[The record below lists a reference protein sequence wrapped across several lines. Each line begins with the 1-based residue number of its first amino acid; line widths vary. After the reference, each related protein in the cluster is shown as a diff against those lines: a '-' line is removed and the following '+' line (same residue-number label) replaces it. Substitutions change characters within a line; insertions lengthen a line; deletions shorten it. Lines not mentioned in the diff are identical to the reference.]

1 MEHTE
6 STHQQPEVAPMSGF
20 QKVLRAHRNR
30 ERGAVLVEAAIAI
43 PLLLFVILGSLEF
56 GVGWE
61 AKSATTGGLRSG
73 LLRASALANEPE
85 TDLLTLQSIV
95 GEIGADNADRIS
107 WVVIFDAD
115 PGNGTIN
122 EIVDECRDA
131 VLGGGTRAFCVG
143 YTQQNLIDIATTNT
157 IDFTNF
163 DQTQDATCDTGLLD
177 SGDFCAT
184 SRTLSGDIEVGVAFE
199 YQHRWLTGILPFG
212 APTFRE
218 VQTSSTFTAQ
228 GADINGTNVVTNP
241 SSVPPGTNLSQLASA
256 AASSSPTGF
265 GGQASRAID
274 GDTDGRYNRNSVTHS
289 APGINEPFLD
299 VNLGANF
306 PIDEVVVW
314 NRTDNCCRDRLAGF
328 VILVSDVPFPDVPLA
343 DLIADPNIDSVSQ
356 GPGTPGTSTTVAL
369 PAGTTGQYVRI
380 QLPGSNRTLS
390 VAELEIFGGG

>member
-6 STHQQPEVAPMSGF
+6 SSPDHPELAPVSSF
-20 QKVLRAHRNR
+20 KKILRAHRNR

-43 PLLLFVILGSLEF
+43 PLLLFVILGSVEF

-85 TDLLTLQSIV
+85 TDLRTLQSIV

-131 VLGGGTRAFCVG
+131 VLGGGTRPFCVG

-177 SGDFCAT
+177 SGNFCAT

-218 VQTSSTFTAQ
+218 VQTSSTFTSQ
-228 GADINGTNVVTNP
+228 GADINGTNAVVAASGPAFAPTFAVGGSPNTTAGSFSNGSINSTTFGP
-241 SSVPPGTNLSQLASA
+241 ALGPFGPTGGPGSSATTLDVTSGISPAATEICVTFYLIITGGWDPDQDSFTVQIGGESQTFSNFDQKTGEETTRKISLCDPMHSGTSAQVTFSAWVSVSAETWSISNVTVGPPG
-256 AASSSPTGF
+256 P
-265 GGQASRAID
+265 
-274 GDTDGRYNRNSVTHS
+274 
-289 APGINEPFLD
+289 
-299 VNLGANF
+299 
-306 PIDEVVVW
+306 
-314 NRTDNCCRDRLAGF
+314 
-328 VILVSDVPFPDVPLA
+328 
-343 DLIADPNIDSVSQ
+343 
-356 GPGTPGTSTTVAL
+356 
-369 PAGTTGQYVRI
+369 
-380 QLPGSNRTLS
+380 
-390 VAELEIFGGG
+390 